1 MSSLRKKIL
10 ALLLIALVVPFAPAW
25 AGKDTG
31 LQKSTVG
38 GKAKKKRR
46 GRWVVPTYANPT
58 EGDVAERD
66 DPRVRRAA
74 IDALG
79 RWNGSVVAVDA
90 NTGRILTVV
99 NQKLAF
105 DSGFQ
110 PCSTVKLAVAYAALK
125 EGVVTQETMLRIGR
139 RHSMNLTEAMAHSN
153 NRYFEILGRQL
164 GFEKI
169 SRYARLL
176 GFGEL
181 SGYQLERERP
191 GAFPSTAPANGGI
204 GRMAS
209 FGEGIH
215 VTPLQLA
222 ALVSAFANGGNLY
235 YLQYPPRQGA
245 TAEVTP
251 FEPRLKRKIEIADL
265 LPAMREGLLGAVL
278 YGTARYSFVPDAE
291 ILGKTG
297 SCSAEGAKLGWF
309 ASYSER
315 PQRLALVV
323 LLRGGSRRVM
333 GPKAAEIAGE
343 IYRELQAENYFA
355 SSSSGAN
362 SSPETLAENGSSSGA
377 SPFAAHPARRNQ
389 CRSN

>member
-1 MSSLRKKIL
+1 MPSLPKKTVV
-10 ALLLIALVVPFAPAW
+10 LLLIALLVPFVPAW
-25 AGKDTG
+25 AGKRTSFS
-31 LQKSTVG
+31 KSAVAA
-38 GKAKKKRR
+38 KAKKKRR
-46 GRWVVPTYANPT
+46 ARWVVPTYANPT
-58 EGDVAERD
+58 EGDIAEGD
-66 DPRVRRAA
+66 DPRVRRVAME
-74 IDALG
+74 ALG
-79 RWNGSVVAVDA
+79 RWNGSVVVVDP

-125 EGVVTQETMLRIGR
+125 EGVVTEETMVRVGR
-139 RHSMNLTEAMAHSN
+139 RHWMNLTEAMAHSN
-153 NRYFEILGRQL
+153 NRYFELVGRQL

-169 SRYARLL
+169 LRYARLL

-181 SGYQLERERP
+181 SGYSLEQERP

-204 GRMAS
+204 ARMSS

-235 YLQYPPRQGA
+235 YLQYAPRQGGSGEPA
-245 TAEVTP
+245 S
-251 FEPRLKRKIEIADL
+251 FEPRLKRKIEMAAL
-265 LPAMREGLLGAVL
+265 LPSMRGGLLGAVL
-278 YGTARYSFVPDAE
+278 YGTARYSFVPEAE

-297 SCSAEGAKLGWF
+297 TCAAEGAKLGWF

-315 PQRLALVV
+315 PQKLAVVV

-333 GPKAAEIAGE
+333 GPKAAKIAGQ
-343 IYRELQAENYFA
+343 IYRELQAQNYFA
-355 SSSSGAN
+355 SSSNGA
-362 SSPETLAENGSSSGA
+362 SPGA
-377 SPFAAHPARRNQ
+377 SPFSVHPAR
-389 CRSN
+389 